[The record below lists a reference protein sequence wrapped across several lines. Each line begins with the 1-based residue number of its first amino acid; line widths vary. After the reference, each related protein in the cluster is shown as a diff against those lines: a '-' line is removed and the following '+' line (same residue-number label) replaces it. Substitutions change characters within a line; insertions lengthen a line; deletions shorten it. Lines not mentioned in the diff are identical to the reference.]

1 MCQGRDTVLAIV
13 LTAVL
18 AVDVDAG
25 LPPLPSA
32 LFKSV
37 SEASAVVEV
46 EVPLVST
53 EPSMPRWEHG
63 VPRLRVLGLVASRA
77 PLDAPNELT
86 LKPWPVLRSCLRL
99 MDGRKSVKALLVL
112 SGSPLVP
119 SVVPMATFGLG
130 LESTPGYAQ
139 LKAAIVASF
148 AWRTDT
154 SWADQRAALISD
166 NPYLRHLAAEFL
178 LQRGAGSVLDEVWG
192 TQGSESRHQAELSA
206 QFAPS
211 CSGP

>member
-1 MCQGRDTVLAIV
+1 VLAIV

-37 SEASAVVEV
+37 SEASGLLEV

-53 EPSMPRWEHG
+53 EASMARWEHG

-77 PLDAPNELT
+77 PMDAPGELQ
-86 LKPWPVLRSCLRL
+86 LKPWPVMRSCLRL
-99 MDGRKSVKALLVL
+99 MEGRKSVKALLVL
-112 SGSPLVP
+112 RGSPVVP

-148 AWRTDT
+148 AWRPDA

-178 LQRGAGSVLDEVWG
+178 MQYAAGAVLDEAWG
-192 TQGSESRHQAELSA
+192 PQGSASRQKAERSA
-206 QFAPS
+206 QFAPDCTIS
-211 CSGP
+211 SPRP